1 LSKTGD
7 IKVLKS
13 LKNTSI
19 SVRVLLTMAI
29 IYLIALTVSTIF
41 TSSQQK
47 DQMIK
52 VADAQ
57 ARSTAYNYLDNLNTM
72 MLTGTIANRNIIRE
86 KMLLEPAITSL
97 RLMRAAAVSDMFG
110 AGLQEDLPVDEYD
123 KRGIKGKQQLWMEE
137 GENGRILSV
146 IEPIRA
152 TSNTRGTNCL
162 QCHMVPENTL
172 LGAIRVDYSLEQMDS
187 EIDKA
192 MWSSI
197 VINGVIFV
205 LGLFLMALVVKHVVI
220 GPIDY
225 LRQMIEG
232 ISTDANLT
240 RRIEVTSADE
250 IGNVST
256 AFNRMLEMFQ
266 QTVSQISLASQELES
281 TAQRTAKIAEQT
293 NVGVEQ
299 QQAGTQQVSSVMLE
313 LTSLVNDVANHTVSA
328 TEKASHVNTQTVESG
343 SLMQQTVDSLSAL
356 DKEVT
361 AAAATISE
369 LEYASENINSI
380 LEVIG
385 GISQQTNLLA
395 LNAAIEAARAGQQG
409 RGFAVVAD
417 EVRTLAGRTETATT
431 EISKMIE
438 QFKADSHTAVKVM
451 ADGRKQAKDSIEK
464 ANMTSARLREI
475 HTAVDE
481 ISQMSASISQVA
493 ERQRGVAEESNRN
506 IASINTISSQVAQGA
521 METAAASEQLTA
533 LSYQL
538 RQLVNKFVI

>member
-1 LSKTGD
+1 M
-7 IKVLKS
+7 IES
-13 LKNTSI
+13 LRNTSI
-19 SVRVLLTMAI
+19 SLRVLLTMAI

-47 DQMIK
+47 DQMIDI
-52 VADAQ
+52 ADAQ

-72 MLTGTIANRNIIRE
+72 MVTGTIANRNIIRD
-86 KMLLEPAITSL
+86 KMLLDPAITSL
-97 RLMRAAAVSDMFG
+97 RLMRSDAVSDMFG
-110 AGLQEDLPVDEYD
+110 PGLQQDMPVDEQD
-123 KRGIKGKQQLWMEE
+123 KRGVNGEQQLWMEE
-137 GENGRILSV
+137 GDSGRILSV

-162 QCHMVPENTL
+162 QCHMVPENTI

-187 EIDKA
+187 KIDKA
-192 MWSSI
+192 IWGSI
-197 VINGVIFV
+197 AINGVIFV

-232 ISTDANLT
+232 ISSDANLT
-240 RRIEVTSADE
+240 RRIEVKSADE
-250 IGNVST
+250 IGKVT
-256 AFNRMLEMFQ
+256 AAFNRMLEMFQ
-266 QTVSQISLASQELES
+266 QTVSQISQASQELEN
-281 TAQRTAKIAEQT
+281 TALRTAKIAEQT
-293 NVGVEQ
+293 NAGVEQ
-299 QQAGTQQVSSVMLE
+299 QQAGTQQVSQVMLE

-328 TEKASHVNTQTVESG
+328 TAKASHVNTQTIESG
-343 SLMQQTVDSLSAL
+343 SLMQETVDSLSAL

-361 AAAATISE
+361 SASATISE

-380 LEVIG
+380 LEVIR

-395 LNAAIEAARAGQQG
+395 LNAAIEAARAGEQG

-451 ADGRKQAKDSIEK
+451 ADGRKQANDSIEK
-464 ANMTSARLREI
+464 ANMTSVRLREI
-475 HTAVDE
+475 HAAVAE

-506 IASINTISSQVAQGA
+506 IASINAISSQVAQGA
-521 METAAASEQLTA
+521 MDTAGASEQLTA

>member
-1 LSKTGD
+1 
-7 IKVLKS
+7 VLKS

-395 LNAAIEAARAGQQG
+395 LNAAIEAARAGEQG